1 MQSLQKFKLIPR
13 GHQTSNMPHA
23 NFTIPG
29 LVNNDNDR
37 QDYGIE
43 QELVKGAWTPG
54 TALVL
59 ENITR
64 SKTLIATLD
73 DRR

>member
-1 MQSLQKFKLIPR
+1 
-13 GHQTSNMPHA
+13 MPHA

-64 SKTLIATLD
+64 SKILIATLD